1 MMMSMVPRWKNCGW
15 RITEIKKSG
24 NSIVDSCVPKHF
36 LIQLLRSRTLEECCC
51 HFIDRLDLSAE
62 GPFVNMGLIFRALGC
77 GGVLVMLDRRE
88 EVPLSLVHCPSS
100 EDLEGVTNTP
110 IVIHL

>member
-1 MMMSMVPRWKNCGW
+1 MAGVLR
-15 RITEIKKSG
+15 KSR
-24 NSIVDSCVPKHF
+24 NQVIRLSTAVFLNI

-100 EDLEGVTNTP
+100 EDFEGVTNTP